1 MSTNCEANVKRERN
15 LNHVRS
21 HQRTLNTLPDTQ
33 FEWVPLVF
41 GILRFPFTRTPCHAT
56 NTTRSRVLP
65 MPTCGAMWL
74 FINLIVIT
82 NYYACPIGRTTSAC
96 CPISIER
103 ESSSTIRQH
112 VSTILSMKH
121 MDQSTF
127 SERRMNNQNNS
138 FLISKYMYGIN
149 RIAYLFPKQLS

>member
-1 MSTNCEANVKRERN
+1 MLNENVIKITSAASNAPWIPFPTFSLSECLLYSVSWGFR
-15 LNHVRS
+15 LHALLV
-21 HQRTLNTLPDTQ
+21 TQ
-33 FEWVPLVF
+33 PTQQGPVYYL
-41 GILRFPFTRTPCHAT
+41 H
-56 NTTRSRVLP
+56 

-96 CPISIER
+96 CPIV
-103 ESSSTIRQH
+103 SSSKIRQH
-112 VSTILSMKH
+112 VSTILSMEQ

-138 FLISKYMYGIN
+138 FLISKYMYGID
-149 RIAYLFPKQLS
+149 RITYLFPNLAKPLS